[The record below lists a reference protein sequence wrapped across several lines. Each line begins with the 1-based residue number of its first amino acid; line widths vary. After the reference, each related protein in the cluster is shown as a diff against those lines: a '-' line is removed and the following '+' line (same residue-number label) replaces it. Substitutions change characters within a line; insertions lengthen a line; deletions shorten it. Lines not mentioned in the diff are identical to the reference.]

1 MLRRRFGAAR
11 AAMSADAAALT
22 EQQSQQQAQAL
33 LPPQPYPL
41 SADQLA
47 ILVRCT
53 CAFVKKI
60 SNRVGLQLVSQCTA
74 LVYLHRFVKV
84 QGLDVFDR
92 FVIGATCV
100 FLAAK
105 VEEDMR
111 RIDDVAKAAVAV
123 RDYRPSHGAAA
134 EAPQGSPAGPLPEG
148 SPLAP
153 GLGAQA
159 GGGGGERDSLRAM
172 REKIL
177 LCERVVL
184 CSLSFDLSVTHPH
197 LPALAFLKRLK
208 VQIRDKEKE
217 KGLSEFRQAA
227 WNFLNDSL
235 YSDMCLRYKPDEMG
249 AASVLL
255 ASMYLRGR
263 FDTIS
268 PITQKAVEALEKDLK
283 ERPDKLFEIDR
294 RRVEQICME
303 LMDVYEAPRPFILD
317 PRPPPA
323 GAAGQGSSSGLGGSS
338 SGGGSSS
345 SNGSSSSARR
355 DEGATSQAKK
365 PRVS

>member
-1 MLRRRFGAAR
+1 
-11 AAMSADAAALT
+11 MSADAAALT
-22 EQQSQQQAQAL
+22 EQQAQQQAQAL

-123 RDYRPSHGAAA
+123 RDYRPSNGAAA
-134 EAPQGSPAGPLPEG
+134 DAPLGSPSGPVLPEG
-148 SPLAP
+148 SPQAL
-153 GLGAQA
+153 GLSAQV
-159 GGGGGERDSLRAM
+159 GSSSGGGERDSLRAM

-217 KGLSEFRQAA
+217 KSLSEFRQAA

-255 ASMYLRGR
+255 ASIYLRGR
-263 FDTIS
+263 FDTIL
-268 PITQKAVEALEKDLK
+268 PTTQKAVEALEKDLK
-283 ERPDKLFEIDR
+283 ERPDKLFDIDR
-294 RRVEQICME
+294 RRVEKICME
-303 LMDVYEAPRPFILD
+303 LMDVYEAPRPFILE

-323 GAAGQGSSSGLGGSS
+323 GAAGQGFSTSSSGDSHSS
-338 SGGGSSS
+338 TLS
-345 SNGSSSSARR
+345 SNGSSSSSSSGRR
-355 DEGATSQAKK
+355 DEGATNQLAKK